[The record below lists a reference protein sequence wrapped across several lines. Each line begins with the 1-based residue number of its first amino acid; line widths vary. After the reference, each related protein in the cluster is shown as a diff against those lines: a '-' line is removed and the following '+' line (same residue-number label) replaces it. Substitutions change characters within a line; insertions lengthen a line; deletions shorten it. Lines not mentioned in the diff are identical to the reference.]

1 MPPRKT
7 KFIKFDVHFVIEF
20 EDKEPFDSIGAAVGP
35 PDIDGF
41 IAAGMK
47 AIGVER
53 GNILGGSRFGMNLHW
68 PKGPVVR
75 AEGPG
80 PAVRARP
87 STPKKGRRK
96 P

>member
-1 MPPRKT
+1 MPSRKT
-7 KFIKFDVHFVIEF
+7 KFVKFDVHFIIEF
-20 EDKEPFDSIGAAVGP
+20 EDKEPFDSIPVGV

-47 AIGVER
+47 AIGVEQ

-68 PKGPVVR
+68 PKGAVVR

-80 PAVRARP
+80 PAVRAKP
-87 STPKKGRRK
+87 PLKKGRRR